1 MLKIRHGGRINKFR
15 QKQIAQHQIP
25 SGTNCVASN
34 SDRTKFRQD
43 QIAQLQIPLG
53 PNYRYFYSQISHEK
67 ITMIEVKN
75 LSKTF
80 ELSRQQ
86 RKELNTDVRTAVA
99 VDEIS
104 FRCEP
109 GRIFSLL
116 GPNGAG
122 KTTTMRMLSTIY
134 KPTSGEIIIGGIDAV
149 MNPQEARR
157 KIGFLTGSTGLYARL
172 TPNELIHYFGEL
184 YGVPKETINTRKE
197 ELYTLLGMH
206 DFQNKRIGKLSTGM
220 KQKVSICRTMI
231 HDPEIIVF
239 DEPTS
244 GLDVITA
251 ENIIQLIQNCK
262 NQGKTVIFSSHIMSE
277 VDLLC
282 DDMAIIHK
290 GKLLFSGTM
299 DDFKS
304 QMQADNLTAEF
315 IRIVHQSQNA

>member
-1 MLKIRHGGRINKFR
+1 
-15 QKQIAQHQIP
+15 
-25 SGTNCVASN
+25 
-34 SDRTKFRQD
+34 
-43 QIAQLQIPLG
+43 
-53 PNYRYFYSQISHEK
+53 
-67 ITMIEVKN
+67 MIEVQN

-86 RKELNTDVRTAVA
+86 RKELNTDARTAVA
-99 VDEIS
+99 VDDIS

-134 KPTSGEIIIGGIDAV
+134 KPTSGEIIMGGIDAV
-149 MNPQEARR
+149 KNPQEARR

-184 YGVPKETINTRKE
+184 YGVSKETINKRKE